1 MYISLLYLYLFV
13 NRKKYCHMSKSGEKQ
28 AKERMI
34 HIRLDEPTHRRLKVF
49 AARTGVTV
57 QSVVEN
63 LIKLKLN
70 GDQAARNQNDER
82 RA

>member
-1 MYISLLYLYLFV
+1 
-13 NRKKYCHMSKSGEKQ
+13 
-28 AKERMI
+28 MI